1 MGGNVMDLGLN
12 GKIALVTGAASPR
25 GNGRRIAVTL
35 AEEGA
40 DVVCADINIEGAE
53 AVANEIR
60 KMGRRSMAVNVDQG
74 KYEQVRDGVK
84 EIKEELGPIDILVN
98 NAAFVGVHATISKLE
113 VPIWDKQVS
122 VNLYGPWYWIK
133 ETFDSMAE
141 KKWGR
146 IINISSV
153 AGILGGFGQC
163 SYSSSKGGLISLTKT
178 AALEGARF
186 GITANAVTPGTIA
199 TDAIGTVR
207 SDLYERIKKRVP
219 MRRAGEPSDIASSV
233 AFLASERAGYIT
245 GANLVVDGGLQLFVF

>member
-1 MGGNVMDLGLN
+1 
-12 GKIALVTGAASPR
+12 
-25 GNGRRIAVTL
+25 
-35 AEEGA
+35 
-40 DVVCADINIEGAE
+40 
-53 AVANEIR
+53 
-60 KMGRRSMAVNVDQG
+60 
-74 KYEQVRDGVK
+74 
-84 EIKEELGPIDILVN
+84 
-98 NAAFVGVHATISKLE
+98 
-113 VPIWDKQVS
+113 
-122 VNLYGPWYWIK
+122 
-133 ETFDSMAE
+133 MAE

-186 GITANAVTPGTIA
+186 GITANTVTPGTIA

-219 MRRAGEPSDIASSV
+219 MRRAGEPSDIASAV

-245 GANLVVDGGLQLFVF
+245 GANIVVDGGLQLFVF